1 MSNLNVLTVS
11 IKPLKVLMAALLA
24 VVVMAC
30 GGGGGGLDTSGAN
43 LTVLL
48 VNEGS
53 GIDDRSFNAA
63 AWRGITSFFG
73 DTPENTTYRG
83 RFYND
88 LFSSTA
94 DERMP
99 NVRLASEQG
108 VDLIIATGFTFAEP
122 VYVVSADFPNQR
134 YLIIDSFVDRAN
146 VASALFAEH
155 EGSFLVG
162 AAAALKAIEDGIVNP
177 SFGFIGG
184 MAGPV
189 ITRFQVG
196 FVQGVRSVLPNA
208 EIHEFYANA
217 WGAPQLAMTQAQQ
230 WYNSGVYAIFTAAGG
245 TGMGAIVQAREARVA
260 GQNVW
265 VLGVD
270 SDQHEDGIYNNAGNS
285 AVLTSMIKKVETP
298 VLYTLNRL
306 RHTEFQGGLT
316 VYDLA
321 MDGVDIARS
330 NPALGPAILA
340 QIDTMRAQI
349 IGGQI
354 QVISTVA
361 QAQALGLL
369 GANTAARD

>member
-1 MSNLNVLTVS
+1 
-11 IKPLKVLMAALLA
+11 MAALLA